1 MKPFDI
7 NSIDATA
14 LDTLP
19 DACGEVTVGCSD
31 AVGLVEAVV
40 RSSKTL
46 RAEHDALQETV
57 AELEKDQRK
66 VSEASEET
74 RQLSAKAI
82 SQLGEGT
89 ALINNSLGEIQNLLE
104 LVNTLSRHVA
114 GFATAMEQVRRSSH
128 DIAEIAD
135 TTNILALNATIEAM
149 RAGDAGRTFA
159 VVADE
164 VKSLANETRKATQ
177 EIVKTVDVLGAEAS
191 NVIEQIEQGNSAS
204 EKASNSVTQ
213 IERTI
218 TQVGGLMEQV
228 DRRNDHIAQAS
239 GTITKH
245 VNRVQDVFKGFG
257 SAAMENENRLADAK
271 QQMKRVE
278 ETAWSMF
285 DNIVKAGVSPDDS
298 CLVELALTYAEHVQ
312 ARIEKGIANGE
323 TTMEALF
330 DTNYIAVPGTNPKLY
345 RTQISDWAD
354 AHWRPL
360 LDEVKEKDARV
371 IATTCTNMEG
381 FLPTH
386 LTSLSQPP
394 TGDEEYDTD
403 HCRNGRIFW
412 DNVDEQA
419 KASTEQYM
427 MAVYRADM
435 RNDSYI
441 VVRNVFIPLIVNG
454 QRWGDFELAYQLD

>member
-19 DACGEVTVGCSD
+19 DSCGEVTVGCSD
-31 AVGLVEAVV
+31 AVGIIEAVV
-40 RSSKTL
+40 RSSETL

-57 AELEKDQRK
+57 AELDKDQRK

-82 SQLGEGT
+82 AQLSEGT
-89 ALINNSLGEIQNLLE
+89 TLINNSLGEIQNLLE
-104 LVNTLSRHVA
+104 LVNALSRHVA

-149 RAGDAGRTFA
+149 RAGEAGRTFA

-164 VKSLANETRKATQ
+164 VKTLANQTHKATQ
-177 EIVKTVDVLGAEAS
+177 EIVKTVDVLGEEAS
-191 NVIEQIEQGNSAS
+191 NVIEQIEQGNNAS

-218 TQVGGLMEQV
+218 SQVGGLMQQV

-245 VNRVQDVFKGFG
+245 VSQVQDIFQGFG
-257 SAAMENENRLADAK
+257 SATVENESQLASAK
-271 QQMKRVE
+271 KQMVRVE

-285 DNIVKAGVSPDDS
+285 DNIVKAGVSAEDS
-298 CLVELALTYAEHVQ
+298 VLVELALEYGKKVQ
-312 ARIEKGIANGE
+312 GRIDHAIASGD
-323 TTMEALF
+323 TTIDAMF
-330 DTNYIAVPGTNPKLY
+330 DNNYVAVQGTNPPLY
-345 RTQISDWAD
+345 RTKISDWAD
-354 AHWRPL
+354 ANWRPL
-360 LDEVKEKDARV
+360 LDEVKAADSRI

-386 LTSLSQPP
+386 LSSLSQPP

-412 DNVDEQA
+412 DNVDARA
-419 KASTEQYM
+419 KESNETYM

-435 RNDSYI
+435 KNDSYI
-441 VVRNVFIPLIVNG
+441 VVRNVFIPLYVDG
-454 QRWGDFELAYQLD
+454 RRWGDFELAYQLG